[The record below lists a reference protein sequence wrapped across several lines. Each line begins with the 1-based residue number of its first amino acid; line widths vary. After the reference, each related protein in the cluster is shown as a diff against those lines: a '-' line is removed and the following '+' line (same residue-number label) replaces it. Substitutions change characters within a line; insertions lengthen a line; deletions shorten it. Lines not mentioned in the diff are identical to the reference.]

1 MDKFWNG
8 TFKFIF
14 AVIGVVFAF
23 SMLQVV
29 WHYYHTIILLGLIA
43 TAIVGGLVL
52 SARAQRTSQQ
62 PGRPPERRRGRSQSL
77 PLIVETSL
85 GRGAIGKPD
94 TTPRPPLPYLR

>member
-1 MDKFWNG
+1 MVTSFVMASRHHPGKGHTRRCPTMDKFWNG

-43 TAIVGGLVL
+43 TAIVWGLVL
-52 SARAQRTSQQ
+52 RTRARARRNSQAN
-62 PGRPPERRRGRSQSL
+62 RPTNGGGD
-77 PLIVETSL
+77 VHNH
-85 GRGAIGKPD
+85 
-94 TTPRPPLPYLR
+94 YH